1 MRRAQDFLSNLMTGL
16 VPGEL
21 AVADWVLLV
30 FAPRDSD
37 PLARRRAAMVVS
49 HVRLLAF
56 LFAVLTPLWSLIDYL
71 LFPYPLW
78 LALAAM
84 RLCASAGFG
93 LLAFYCR
100 PARGMTDA
108 YRVLA
113 ALFAIPT
120 LFYIASHVVLSWYE
134 LHGLANAVRAGYA
147 FLPFVLLAGLSMFP
161 LTLVENLII
170 ATPIL
175 IAQALSAAAGGPFLG
190 WPSFVGAFW
199 LLFLLTGVSTLSGMS
214 QLAYLIVLVRQ
225 AASDPLT
232 GALSRRSAEELL
244 ELQFHVAARSQTPLS
259 LAFIDLDRF
268 KNINDEHGHES
279 GDAVLATAARTLADR
294 KRATDILARW
304 GGEEFILIMPHTS
317 LSQAR
322 MAVERLRAGGIGA
335 RPDGSPVTAS
345 IGVAERIEDGT
356 PDWRALVAVADRR
369 MYRAKEEGR
378 ARVVWTDLPVSC
390 AERTP
395 FPVT

>member
-1 MRRAQDFLSNLMTGL
+1 MTSL

-21 AVADWVLLV
+21 GVADWVSLV
-30 FAPRDSD
+30 SPRLHSD
-37 PLARRRAAMVVS
+37 LLARRRGAMVVS

-56 LFAVLTPLWSLIDYL
+56 LFTLLTPLWSIIDYL

-78 LALAAM
+78 LALAVM
-84 RLCASAGFG
+84 RLAASAAFGF
-93 LLAFYCR
+93 LAFYCR
-100 PARGMTDA
+100 PGRGMADA
-108 YRVLA
+108 YKALA

-161 LTLVENLII
+161 LTLIENLVI

-175 IAQALSAAAGGPFLG
+175 IAQALSAVTGGPFLG

-199 LLFLLTGVSTLSGMS
+199 LLFLLTGVSILAGMS
-214 QLAYLIVLVRQ
+214 QLAFLIVLVRQ

-232 GALSRRSAEELL
+232 GTFSRRSAEELL
-244 ELQFHVAARSQTPLS
+244 ELQFNVAARSETPLS
-259 LAFIDLDRF
+259 IAFIDLDRF
-268 KNINDEHGHES
+268 KNINDGYGHET
-279 GDAVLATAARTLADR
+279 GDAVLAAAARALEGRSRTADV
-294 KRATDILARW
+294 LARW

-322 MAVERLRAGGIGA
+322 MAVERLREGGFGT
-335 RPDGSPVTAS
+335 RPDGSPLTAS

-356 PDWRALVAVADRR
+356 PDWRSLVAVADRR
-369 MYRAKEEGR
+369 MYRAKEDGR
-378 ARVVWTDLPVSC
+378 DRVVWTDLPARA
-390 AERTP
+390 AETTP
-395 FPVT
+395 FSES